1 MLDFL
6 HRSDFALTDMREYAM
21 TEGTRWGSDAVW
33 HPKTCAELSKSEVNL
48 T

>member
-21 TEGTRWGSDAVW
+21 TEGIRWVSAAVW
-33 HPKTCAELSKSEVNL
+33 HPKIYAEC
-48 T
+48 